1 MMAESDTL
9 LSEALG
15 RVVPRGFFAPL
26 ARPERAGFFI
36 DCIDRLERESAAQA
50 GEIGRREALQLIS
63 ETLTEHGDIDW
74 TQEADSAL
82 ADTRARANAI
92 FNRLLAARWLDE
104 RDLGIDDRRVIVEP
118 TVRWLLDALR
128 KMSATT
134 SAELHSFADTLR
146 GICDELADSKRF
158 DPAVQ
163 SGEELVAR
171 LGDLSRRAGTSTN
184 QLNHVYL
191 VLRQFI
197 DRQASASTG
206 RENLQLVFDEFA
218 AGQHQVCHDE
228 LFTRGLFHRLGEARQ
243 TVQDFRWSAAF
254 KEQLSGGVAQRE
266 AIDLVEA
273 RERVGAL
280 LGSLEEVLGSIAAM
294 AREVDGRIAH
304 FHRVSYE
311 RYSYLNDRS
320 GLHAE
325 TIKQVFERVESLVA
339 GRSILN
345 MPALDLPALR
355 VPQPETFH
363 GVESLYSPRQ
373 RHTPVKMS
381 GQLRP
386 IRADDRNAIER
397 LRRRYSESL
406 SAMRGARF
414 VRKHLPQ
421 VGAAITSNAFRTTGR
436 DDVLD
441 LISTLVHQ
449 RYGSVGWR
457 IQHAG
462 RDTAWHPERTPID
475 VHDTIRFERFTIRRL
490 R

>member
-1 MMAESDTL
+1 MENGKL
-9 LSEALG
+9 LSEALS

-50 GEIGRREALQLIS
+50 GELGRREALQLIS

-74 TQEADSAL
+74 TQDTDAAL
-82 ADTRARANAI
+82 ADARARANAI

-163 SGEELVAR
+163 SGEQMVAR

-197 DRQASASTG
+197 DRQAGASTG
-206 RENLQLVFDEFA
+206 RENLRLVFDEFA
-218 AGQHQVCHDE
+218 VGQHQVCHDE

-254 KEQLSGGVAQRE
+254 KEQLSAGLAQRE
-266 AIDLVEA
+266 PIEITEA
-273 RERVGAL
+273 QERVGGL
-280 LGSLEEVLGSIAAM
+280 LGSLEEVLGSIAFM

-325 TIKQVFERVESLVA
+325 TIKQVFEKVEALA
-339 GRSILN
+339 DGRSLLTTR
-345 MPALDLPALR
+345 PLDLPALR
-355 VPQPETFH
+355 VPQVETFH

-373 RHTPVKMS
+373 RRTPVKML
-381 GQLRP
+381 GRLRA
-386 IRADDRNAIER
+386 IRAGDLDAIER
-397 LRRRYSESL
+397 LRRRYNESL

-414 VRKHLPQ
+414 VRKHLPD
-421 VGAAITSNAFRTTGR
+421 VGASIASNEFRTVGR

-441 LISTLVHQ
+441 LISTLVHR
-449 RYGSVGWR
+449 RYGPVRWR
-457 IQHAG
+457 IQQAG
-462 RDTAWHPERTPID
+462 RDAAWHPERTAMD
-475 VHDTIRFERFTIRRL
+475 VHDTIRFERFAVRRL
-490 R
+490 A